1 MKKKRNY
8 IEGNIIQIH
17 IPTGKNIDRIF
28 STTKEY
34 LIKNNDSLIKKDFS
48 SNKNDAK
55 ILISFY
61 IKEKLEKKSLTSE
74 EKKKYKELYKLCN
87 NIVVDFKKKCSL
99 IYNLEI
105 LLEKSKVLKTVGII
119 GMINNIAIN
128 YGFGQ
133 KDLYD
138 YGLDKY
144 IYERDKNEKFDN
156 EQIQK
161 LEKKCKSLLEDILY
175 YTGPI
180 QCLIKA
186 KEFTHQII
194 NLIDELSN
202 KNEND
207 WNTFQVEKI

>member
-48 SNKNDAK
+48 SNKNEAK
-55 ILISFY
+55 LLISFY

-74 EKKKYKELYKLCN
+74 ENKKCIELYELCN
-87 NIVVDFKKKCSL
+87 NLVVDFKNNCSL
-99 IYNLEI
+99 LYKLDI
-105 LLEKSKVLKTVGII
+105 LSQKSKGLFYFGIVI
-119 GMINNIAIN
+119 SILSAPFFMFIIPTFITAAFGCLAAYQYINIIAIN

-144 IYERDKNEKFDN
+144 IYERDKN
-156 EQIQK
+156 
-161 LEKKCKSLLEDILY
+161 
-175 YTGPI
+175 
-180 QCLIKA
+180 
-186 KEFTHQII
+186 
-194 NLIDELSN
+194 
-202 KNEND
+202 
-207 WNTFQVEKI
+207 

>member
-1 MKKKRNY
+1 MHYKLDILSQKSKGLFFFGIAISILSAPIFMFIIPTFIAMAFGSLDASQY
-8 IEGNIIQIH
+8 INII
-17 IPTGKNIDRIF
+17 
-28 STTKEY
+28 
-34 LIKNNDSLIKKDFS
+34 
-48 SNKNDAK
+48 
-55 ILISFY
+55 
-61 IKEKLEKKSLTSE
+61 
-74 EKKKYKELYKLCN
+74 
-87 NIVVDFKKKCSL
+87 V
-99 IYNLEI
+99 
-105 LLEKSKVLKTVGII
+105 
-119 GMINNIAIN
+119 IN

-156 EQIQK
+156 EQIEK
-161 LEKKCKSLLEDILY
+161 LEKKCKSLLENILY
-175 YTGPI
+175 YIGRI

>member
-1 MKKKRNY
+1 MHYKLDILSQKSKGLFFFG
-8 IEGNIIQIH
+8 IAISILSAPIFMFI
-17 IPTGKNIDRIF
+17 IPTFISMAFGSLDASQYINI
-28 STTKEY
+28 
-34 LIKNNDSLIKKDFS
+34 
-48 SNKNDAK
+48 
-55 ILISFY
+55 
-61 IKEKLEKKSLTSE
+61 
-74 EKKKYKELYKLCN
+74 
-87 NIVVDFKKKCSL
+87 
-99 IYNLEI
+99 
-105 LLEKSKVLKTVGII
+105 
-119 GMINNIAIN
+119 IAIN

-186 KEFTHQII
+186 KECTHQII

>member
-1 MKKKRNY
+1 MDILSQKSKGLFY
-8 IEGNIIQIH
+8 FGIVISILSAPFFMFI
-17 IPTGKNIDRIF
+17 IPTFITAAFGCLAAYQYINI
-28 STTKEY
+28 
-34 LIKNNDSLIKKDFS
+34 
-48 SNKNDAK
+48 
-55 ILISFY
+55 
-61 IKEKLEKKSLTSE
+61 
-74 EKKKYKELYKLCN
+74 
-87 NIVVDFKKKCSL
+87 
-99 IYNLEI
+99 
-105 LLEKSKVLKTVGII
+105 
-119 GMINNIAIN
+119 IAIN

-144 IYERDKNEKFDN
+144 IYERDKNEKFGN

-202 KNEND
+202 KNENG